1 MTYVVDIDGT
11 ICKLPQHNQDYWQSS
26 PMPERIEKINN
37 LYNSGHT
44 IIYYTARGMGRNK
57 NNPHLATQ
65 EFYSL
70 TINQLEKWGCKY
82 HLLFLGKPSGDF
94 YIDDKAVRDEDFFA
108 D

>member
-1 MTYVVDIDGT
+1 
-11 ICKLPQHNQDYWQSS
+11 
-26 PMPERIEKINN
+26 MPERIEKINN

-57 NNPHLATQ
+57 NNPQLASQ

-70 TINQLEKWGCKY
+70 TKNQLEKWGCKY

-108 D
+108 DEDR